1 MLFNGQGLLAS
12 TALLKMLTTWSSR
25 FKKIQALSPA
35 TTPYFFIKIS
45 SVMEYDADAVG
56 LHTLFILLKYRY
68 PLLHP
73 GKRPKSEYYKFI
85 TVEPMNST
93 SIVHPPVM

>member
-1 MLFNGQGLLAS
+1 
-12 TALLKMLTTWSSR
+12 
-25 FKKIQALSPA
+25 
-35 TTPYFFIKIS
+35 
-45 SVMEYDADAVG
+45 MEYDADAVG

-85 TVEPMNST
+85 TVEPMNSI
-93 SIVHPPVM
+93 SIVHPPIM